1 MASSPVTPRRD
12 GESRT
17 LTGLKGG
24 RRLRIGIDGRNLKRF
39 GTGFIRYTVEL
50 CKALDVVLPEA
61 EFYVYS
67 PFPLELPVKSDR
79 WISRVDPWTLNG
91 RIRGAFWLKT
101 RLGSL
106 LRNDRLDSFWGTV
119 TFLPSLPDKVKR
131 VVSVHDV
138 VHLVAPET
146 MSFRLNL
153 PLYMFFSRD
162 CRRADAILTNSQ
174 GTADR
179 LLATLGCHTVG
190 VVRPAASEDF
200 RPRPAPEIASCL
212 ERYGIRAPYI
222 LGVGV
227 SVRRKNTQAL
237 VEAFAAMK
245 RAGEL
250 PDHSL
255 VLAGPP
261 LASNTRLEE
270 LIAANPTDINRIGY
284 VEEKDLPAL
293 YCGASVFAFPSL
305 YEGFGIPV
313 LEARACGTRIVATDM
328 PELREAGGDGPIYIA
343 PTVAGVRDGIL
354 EALSRPAPRPLTAS
368 ERPSWVESVQ
378 PLAHALASVD

>member
-1 MASSPVTPRRD
+1 MASSPVRLEH
-12 GESRT
+12 GQQSHG
-17 LTGLKGG
+17 LTALKGN

-67 PFPLELPVKSDR
+67 PFPLELPIKSDR

-91 RIRGAFWLKT
+91 RIRGALWLKT
-101 RLGSL
+101 RLGAL

-119 TFLPSLPDKVKR
+119 TFLPSLPDRVKK

-153 PLYMFFSRD
+153 PLYLFFSRD

-200 RPRPAPEIASCL
+200 IPRPAGEIAQCL
-212 ERYGIRAPYI
+212 ARYGIRTPYI

-227 SVRRKNTQAL
+227 SVRRKNTQVL

-261 LASNTRLEE
+261 LAHDARLEA
-270 LIAANPTDINRIGY
+270 LLAANGADISRIGY
-284 VEEKDLPAL
+284 VDEKDLPAL

-313 LEARACGTRIVATDM
+313 LEARACGVRVVATDS
-328 PELREAGGDGPIYIA
+328 PELREAGGEGPIYIA
-343 PTVAGVRDGIL
+343 PTVAGVRNGIL
-354 EALSRPAPRPLTAS
+354 ESLSRPAPNPLLAS
-368 ERPSWVESVQ
+368 ERYSWVDSVQ
-378 PLAHALASVD
+378 PLAAALASAD

>member
-1 MASSPVTPRRD
+1 MASSPVIPPRDR
-12 GESRT
+12 ESRT
-17 LTGLKGG
+17 LNELKRG

-79 WISRVDPWTLNG
+79 WISRVDPWSFNG
-91 RIRGAFWLKT
+91 RIRGAVWLKT

-119 TFLPSLPDKVKR
+119 TFLPALPDNVKKI
-131 VVSVHDV
+131 VSVHDV

-153 PLYMFFSRD
+153 PLHMFFSRD

-179 LLATLGCHTVG
+179 LFATLGCHTVG
-190 VVRPAASEDF
+190 VVRPAVSEDF

-212 ERYGIRAPYI
+212 ARYGIRAPYI

-227 SVRRKNTQAL
+227 SVRRKNTQVL

-250 PDHSL
+250 RDYSL

-261 LASNTRLEE
+261 LAANPRLEE
-270 LIAANPTDINRIGY
+270 LLAANPADINRIGY

-293 YCGASVFAFPSL
+293 YCGASAFAFPSL

-328 PELREAGGDGPIYIA
+328 PELREAGGDGPIYVA
-343 PTVAGVRDGIL
+343 PTAAGVRDGIL
-354 EALSRPAPRPLTAS
+354 AALSRPAPSPLGAS

>member
-1 MASSPVTPRRD
+1 MASSPITHSRD

-17 LTGLKGG
+17 LTGLKGR

-67 PFPLELPVKSDR
+67 PFALDLPVKSDR
-79 WISRVDPWTLNG
+79 WISRVDPWTFNG
-91 RIRGAFWLKT
+91 RIRGALWLKT
-101 RLGSL
+101 RLGSF

-119 TFLPSLPDKVKR
+119 TFLPSLPDNVKR

-153 PLYMFFSRD
+153 PLHLFFSRD
-162 CRRADAILTNSQ
+162 CRKADAILTNSR

-190 VVRPAASEDF
+190 VVRPAVSGDF
-200 RPRPAPEIASCL
+200 RPHPASEVASCL
-212 ERYGIRAPYI
+212 ARYGIRTPYI

-227 SVRRKNTQAL
+227 SVRRKNTQVL

-270 LIAANPTDINRIGY
+270 LLAANPTDINRIGY

-343 PTVAGVRDGIL
+343 PTAAGVRDGIL
-354 EALSRPAPRPLTAS
+354 EALSRPAPSPLTAS
-368 ERPSWVESVQ
+368 ERPSWVESVR
-378 PLAHALASVD
+378 PLARALASVD